1 MGRRLLI
8 LPTAGPNGSALAN
21 TVYVMSRRGV
31 TLIVVSVLIV
41 VLAAVGFVMPVPYV
55 ALSPGPTENTL
66 GKNDQGV
73 PLIQIQG
80 RQVYTDTGHLNFTTV
95 AYQGG
100 PENPIDL
107 FTALRGWLSSD
118 TAVVPQEAIFPPSQS
133 TKQVQQQDV
142 QQMAGSQQNA
152 TAAALTE
159 LKIPFEKIVV
169 VASVTKGM
177 PADGKLLPGDQLVAI
192 DGTKTATA
200 ADVIAVMKPHK
211 PGDKIV
217 VTVKRAGKDLQIPI
231 TTVASQD
238 GRNRAVMG
246 ILPGPDFRFPLTVKI
261 SVGDI
266 GGPSAGLMFS
276 LGIYDKLAPGGLT
289 GGKFVA
295 GTGTIDPSGT
305 VGPIGGIQQKMIA
318 ARDAGATIFLT
329 PKDNCKE
336 AVPAAPS
343 GLRLVRADTMDG
355 AVKALEA
362 LRANPA
368 AQLPTCS

>member
-1 MGRRLLI
+1 
-8 LPTAGPNGSALAN
+8 
-21 TVYVMSRRGV
+21 MSRRGV

-100 PENPIDL
+100 PEDPIDL

-159 LKIPFEKIVV
+159 LKIPFENIVV

-200 ADVIAVMKPHK
+200 ADVMAVMKPHK

-246 ILPGPDFRFPLTVKI
+246 ILPGPDFQFPLTVKI

-276 LGIYDKLAPGGLT
+276 LGIYDKLTPGGLT

-368 AQLPTCS
+368 AQVPTCG